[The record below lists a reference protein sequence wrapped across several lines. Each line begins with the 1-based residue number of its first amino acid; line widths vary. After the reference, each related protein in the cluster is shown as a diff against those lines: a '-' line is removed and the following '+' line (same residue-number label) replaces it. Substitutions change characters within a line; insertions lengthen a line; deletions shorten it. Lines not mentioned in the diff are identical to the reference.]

1 MSRRVD
7 VKTDIFIT
15 ERLLATTGVRYLLL
29 VQENRSVK
37 SVNFACRR
45 FADNMPQGQFKTTE
59 AIEAFYENNRALH
72 ASGLPPLQSKTFAG
86 IFTSYKIPV
95 SPFVCFLLFNY

>member
-1 MSRRVD
+1 MNYDEGRRVVRLQKLLGFEMSRRVD

-15 ERLLATTGVRYLLL
+15 ERLLATTTGVRHLLL

-45 FADNMPQGQFKTTE
+45 FADNMPQGQFRTTE
-59 AIEAFYENNRALH
+59 AIRAFYEKQQ
-72 ASGLPPLQSKTFAG
+72 SPPCIWITTA
-86 IFTSYKIPV
+86 PV
-95 SPFVCFLLFNY
+95 

>member
-1 MSRRVD
+1 MD

-59 AIEAFYENNRALH
+59 AIGAFYENNRALRR
-72 ASGLPPLQSKTFAG
+72 ASGSPPLQSKTFAG
-86 IFTSYKIPV
+86 IPTSYKIPV
-95 SPFVCFLLFNY
+95 SPFFLYVFCFFNY